1 MTTMPLTIL
10 ESILKENNRKR
21 QELEEFYDKLDDP
34 KEVKTN
40 EPKKRRNSKSNIQQK
55 SKASKQKNHL

>member
-55 SKASKQKNHL
+55 SKASK

>member
-34 KEVKTN
+34 KEVKN
-40 EPKKRRNSKSNIQQK
+40 EPKKRRNPKSNVQQK
-55 SKASKQKNHL
+55 SKASE

>member
-34 KEVKTN
+34 KEVKN
-40 EPKKRRNSKSNIQQK
+40 EPKKRRNSKSNVQQK
-55 SKASKQKNHL
+55 SKVGE

>member
-1 MTTMPLTIL
+1 MPLTIL

-55 SKASKQKNHL
+55 SKASK